1 MLIENLK
8 NHSQMKKQIT
18 FAIGLLLIFATITS
32 CKKDEG
38 TQLRD
43 NVVGRWQVAKVETT
57 VVGSTTVTYTGVSTD
72 YFEFRNNEAN
82 EVVISFNGIN
92 TTGIY
97 NVLVGERINIT
108 YNGKLRIGQI
118 TTGTANKLEITA
130 NVEGA
135 TPQTTEKYYL
145 TR

>member
-1 MLIENLK
+1 
-8 NHSQMKKQIT
+8 MKKQIT
-18 FAIGLLLIFATITS
+18 FAVALLLIIASITS

-38 TQLRD
+38 TKLRD

-57 VVGSTTVTYTGVSTD
+57 VAGSTTVTYTGAPTD

-82 EVVISFNGIN
+82 EVVINFNGIN

-97 NVLVGERINIT
+97 YVLVGEHINIT
-108 YNGKLRIGQI
+108 YNGKLRVAQI
-118 TTGTANKLEITA
+118 TTGTANKLEFTA

-135 TPQTTEKYYL
+135 TPQTTEKYYF